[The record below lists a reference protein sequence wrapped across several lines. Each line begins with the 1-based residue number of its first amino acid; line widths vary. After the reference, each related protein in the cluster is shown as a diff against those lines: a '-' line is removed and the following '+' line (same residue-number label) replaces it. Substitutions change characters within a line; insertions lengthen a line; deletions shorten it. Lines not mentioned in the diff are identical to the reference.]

1 MTLRL
6 APLLAPLL
14 LTACL
19 DKQDQD
25 SPEGELQWY
34 TTCGDPVCGGYSGPT
49 EGVALCTTE
58 VEGASCS
65 PEGARCDPQDD
76 CNALMVCATEDPK
89 AQEGGCPISRA
100 AWKAGIHYLSADERD
115 RVAAELLA
123 TRLARYRY
131 TGERADVPERLGFII
146 EDAPQS
152 PAVRPDGE
160 RVDLY
165 GYTSM
170 AVATLQAQQ
179 AEIEALEAELAALRA
194 RLDQLECGGAASPAP
209 PGGGLPLAGAP

>member
-1 MTLRL
+1 MQLR
-6 APLLAPLL
+6 LLAPLL
-14 LTACL
+14 LAACL
-19 DKQDQD
+19 DKQDHD
-25 SPEGELQWY
+25 SPEGELLWY

-49 EGVALCTTE
+49 DGVPLCTSET
-58 VEGASCS
+58 VGASCS

-76 CNALMVCATEDPK
+76 CNALVICATEDPK

-100 AWKAGIHYLSADERD
+100 AWKEGIHYLSADERE

-131 TGERADVPERLGFII
+131 TGERAAVPERLGFII
-146 EDAPQS
+146 DDAPRS

-170 AVATLQAQQ
+170 AVATIQTQQ
-179 AEIEALEAELAALRA
+179 AEIEALQAEIEALRA
-194 RLDQLECGGAASPAP
+194 RLDQLERAPAQAGSGREAVGGE
-209 PGGGLPLAGAP
+209 